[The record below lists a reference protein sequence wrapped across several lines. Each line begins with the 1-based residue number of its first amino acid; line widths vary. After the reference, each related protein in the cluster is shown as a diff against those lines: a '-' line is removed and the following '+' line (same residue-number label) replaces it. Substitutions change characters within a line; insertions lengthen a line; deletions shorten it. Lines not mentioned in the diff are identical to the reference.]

1 MTRMN
6 LAQLVA
12 YFESRTMPST
22 AQFFQSQANEPVTV
36 DGLIEESFV
45 MKHLFVY
52 VDKADNDF
60 FWRQVKSSVTSY
72 LMPEKC

>member
-12 YFESRTMPST
+12 YFKSRSMPST
-22 AQFFQSQANEPVTV
+22 ADFFKSQANEPVTV
-36 DGLIEESFV
+36 DGLIEESAVKEFLGV
-45 MKHLFVY
+45 M
-52 VDKADNDF
+52 DDNIL
-60 FWRQVKSSVTSY
+60 WRQVKSSVTSY

>member
-1 MTRMN
+1 MN
-6 LAQLVA
+6 LAQLVS
-12 YFESRTMPST
+12 YFESRSMPST
-22 AQFFQSQANEPVTV
+22 AQFFQSQADESVTV

-52 VDKADNDF
+52 VDKADNDL